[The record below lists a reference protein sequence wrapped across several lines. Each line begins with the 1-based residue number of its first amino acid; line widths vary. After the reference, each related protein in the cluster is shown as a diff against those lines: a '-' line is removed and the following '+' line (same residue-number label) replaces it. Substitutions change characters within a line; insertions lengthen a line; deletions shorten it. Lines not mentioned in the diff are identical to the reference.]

1 MHTKENWFPFSASR
15 CINHVQ
21 VKVELMMS
29 IVYVLVAVVIVRCC
43 TVLSNQTFII
53 SCACCYNVVQQLSVL
68 QCYITTQVLCYA
80 VLSADSFA
88 QVTIFRGGY
97 FEFLGRHTQYP
108 LRV

>member
-53 SCACCYNVVQQLSVL
+53 SCACCYIVIQQLSVL
-68 QCYITTQVLCYA
+68 QCYITTQVLCYC
-80 VLSADSFA
+80 SALCRQLCASDD
-88 QVTIFRGGY
+88 I
-97 FEFLGRHTQYP
+97 
-108 LRV
+108 